1 MPDAGAVALDPTL
14 GESAVVRP
22 MARIGGLGRHGSAG
36 EALFCRLV
44 TQPASAILDTLEP
57 DGPRP
62 RVVTRQAG
70 DRAVLIEYG
79 EAEFDLTLNF
89 FALAAHTALA
99 ESTPAGVV
107 ESAPGFRSLIVTY
120 DPHETSPAKLA
131 DALHAV
137 HAGID
142 PSAGMTIPSRV
153 IDMPVAFDDE
163 QTRAAITRYINSIR
177 SDAPNCADGNNVDY
191 IARYNGLDG
200 REQVY
205 ETLLATEQWTGFLGF
220 FPGLPFMFPLDPREV
235 IFVPKYNPTRT
246 WTAEGAVGIGG
257 PCWAIYN
264 VESAGGYQIIG
275 RTIPVYDPQER
286 NEVFRDNGMLL
297 RAGDRVRFHRV
308 EEAEILHLFD
318 EVHAD
323 RYRYQIEEGDF
334 DVGEYLGWLP
344 SVDEAA
350 RARRQQCEAAAATT
364 PVP

>member
-1 MPDAGAVALDPTL
+1 M
-14 GESAVVRP
+14 SR
-22 MARIGGLGRHGSAG
+22 S
-36 EALFCRLV
+36 
-44 TQPASAILDTLEP
+44 ASAILDTLEP

-99 ESTPAGVV
+99 EQRPAGVV

-120 DPHETSPAKLA
+120 DPHGTSPAKLA
-131 DALHAV
+131 DALHAIHV
-137 HAGID
+137 DID
-142 PSAGMTIPSRV
+142 PSAGMSIPSRV

-163 QTRAAITRYINSIR
+163 QTRAAIARYINSIR
-177 SDAPNCADGNNVDY
+177 DDAPNCEGGNNVDY
-191 IARYNGLDG
+191 IARYNGLEG

-205 ETLLATEQWTGFLGF
+205 EALLATEQWTGFLGF

-246 WTAEGAVGIGG
+246 WTAEGSVGIGG

-275 RTIPVYDPQER
+275 RTIPIYDPQER
-286 NEVFRDNGMLL
+286 NEAFRENGMLL

-308 EEAEILHLFD
+308 EEDEILHLFE
-318 EVHAD
+318 EVRAD
-323 RYRYQIEEGDF
+323 RYRYQIEAEAF
-334 DVGEYLGWLP
+334 DVGTYLEWLP
-344 SVDEAA
+344 TIEDAA
-350 RARRQQCEAAAATT
+350 RARREQCEAAAAIT

>member
-1 MPDAGAVALDPTL
+1 MT
-14 GESAVVRP
+14 ES
-22 MARIGGLGRHGSAG
+22 
-36 EALFCRLV
+36 
-44 TQPASAILDTLEP
+44 ASAILDILEP

-62 RVVTRQAG
+62 QVVTRQAG

-99 ESTPAGVV
+99 ERTPDGVV

-120 DPHETSPAKLA
+120 DPHGTSPAELA
-131 DALHAV
+131 DALHAI

-163 QTRAAITRYINSIR
+163 QTRAAIARYINSIR
-177 SDAPNCADGNNVDY
+177 DDAPNCEGGNNVDY
-191 IARYNGLDG
+191 IARYNGFDD

-205 ETLLATEQWTGFLGF
+205 DALLATEQWTGFLGF
-220 FPGLPFMFPLDPREV
+220 FPGLPFMFPLDPRAAV
-235 IFVPKYNPTRT
+235 FVPKYNPTRT
-246 WTAEGAVGIGG
+246 WTAEGAVGVGG

-264 VESAGGYQIIG
+264 IESAGGYQIIG
-275 RTIPVYDPQER
+275 RTIPIYDPQER
-286 NEVFRDNGMLL
+286 NEAFRGSGLLL

-308 EEAEILHLFD
+308 EEAEILQLFED
-318 EVHAD
+318 VHAD
-323 RYRYQIEEGDF
+323 RYRYKIEDGSF
-334 DVGEYLGWLP
+334 DVGDYLSWLP
-344 SVDEAA
+344 SVADEA
-350 RARRQQCEAAAATT
+350 RARREQCEAAAKVT